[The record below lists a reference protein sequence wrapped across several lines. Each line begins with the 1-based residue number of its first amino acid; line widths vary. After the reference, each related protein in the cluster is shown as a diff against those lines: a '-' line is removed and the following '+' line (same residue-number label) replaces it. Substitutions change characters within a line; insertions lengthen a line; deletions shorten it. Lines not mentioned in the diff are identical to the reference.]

1 MIPVS
6 KLKTIAAVAALA
18 AGAAG
23 AAVAVKKLASAYHL
37 ELENCTAETLNIY
50 LGTEAAPDA
59 IVFENFLPGEK
70 RYIDLTLLPLT
81 EHDVVYIRFPDTM
94 DRAGYKRTLIY
105 DTEECQ
111 SPMHGMIVDYG
122 DSNYDV
128 KLVRV
133 G

>member
-1 MIPVS
+1 MS
-6 KLKTIAAVAALA
+6 KLKTIATVAALT

-23 AAVAVKKLASAYHL
+23 AVVAVKKMKSAYHL
-37 ELENCTAETLNIY
+37 ELENCTTETLNIY
-50 LGTEAAPDA
+50 LGTAAAPDA

-70 RYIDLTLLPLT
+70 RYIDLTLLPLA
-81 EHDVVYIRFPDTM
+81 EHDVVYIRFPDTV
-94 DRAGYKRTLIY
+94 DHAGYKRTLIY
-105 DTEECQ
+105 DIEECH

-122 DSNYDV
+122 DNNYDV